1 MHQRWVRV
9 GKVEEMEKKG
19 WKVMKEQPA
28 KLSVPERTGRGD
40 RDIVLMEEVKEVKKV
55 GKK

>member
-1 MHQRWVRV
+1 MQRWVRV